1 MLDANLIY
9 MVILLYKML
18 AAAKYIGAGVACSG
32 LIGAG
37 AGIDSLTLI
46 LNILGFTIIII
57 TLVIIV
63 LKEGK
68 GFIEGNKTV
77 ANVATIIAGPGAI
90 AAGNSQDDR
99 EERKKQAEE
108 AEERKKQKEAIKEEK
123 AKKVDSFK
131 NNIKS
136 SSVILGWIL
145 SNVNVEITD
154 SSSQLLQFS
163 YNVFLGSIV
172 SFFCLISVIG
182 YIITNYILDKVD
194 IENKYPRIGKYLNR
208 FKKIALFY
216 VLIDL
221 FICLLWLFLL
231 VFSSLVIIANIQ
243 LSV

>member
-1 MLDANLIY
+1 
-9 MVILLYKML
+9 ML

-37 AGIDSLTLI
+37 AGIYSLTLI
-46 LNILGFTIIII
+46 LNILGFTIILR

-63 LKEGK
+63 LKGGK
-68 GFIEGNKTV
+68 GFIEGIKTA
-77 ANVATIIAGPGAI
+77 ANLATIIAAGAGV
-90 AAGNSQDDR
+90 ATAGISRDDR
-99 EERKKQAEE
+99 EDRKQKEEQEAAERQKQEAAE
-108 AEERKKQKEAIKEEK
+108 RQKQKEAEETIKEEN
-123 AKKVDSFK
+123 AQKVDSFK

-136 SSVILGWIL
+136 SSIILGWIL

-182 YIITNYILDKVD
+182 FIITNYLLDKVN
-194 IENKYPRIGKYLNR
+194 IENKYPRLGKYLNR

-231 VFSSLVIIANIQ
+231 VLSSLVIIANT
-243 LSV
+243 V

>member
-1 MLDANLIY
+1 
-9 MVILLYKML
+9 ML

-46 LNILGFTIIII
+46 LNILGFTIILII
-57 TLVIIV
+57 LGTIV
-63 LKEGK
+63 LKGAK
-68 GFIEGNKTV
+68 GFIEGIKAA
-77 ANVATIIAGPGAI
+77 ANVATIIAASAGA
-90 AAGNSQDDR
+90 AEAGYIWDDR
-99 EERKKQAEE
+99 GPKAQQAAEAEERKKQAEE
-108 AEERKKQKEAIKEEK
+108 RKQAEAEE
-123 AKKVDSFK
+123 AKKVTKNAQKVDYFK
-131 NNIKS
+131 NNLKS

-172 SFFCLISVIG
+172 SFFCLFSVVG
-182 YIITNYILDKVD
+182 YIITNYILEKVD
-194 IENKYPRIGKYLNR
+194 LEKKYPRIGIYLNR

-216 VLIDL
+216 VFIDL

-231 VFSSLVIIANIQ
+231 AFSSLVIIAKIQ
-243 LSV
+243 PSL